1 MPTAFETA
9 FAQAGLPTASIA
21 FASACRDLAV
31 AVGISI
37 PKVTY
42 EQSEEHASRVE
53 PEANAS
59 II

>member
-9 FAQAGLPTASIA
+9 FAQAGLPTASID

-37 PKVTY
+37 PKVKY
-42 EQSEEHASRVE
+42 EQRKEHASLGGVG
-53 PEANAS
+53 S
-59 II
+59 

>member
-31 AVGISI
+31 AADLDT
-37 PKVTY
+37 K
-42 EQSEEHASRVE
+42 SE
-53 PEANAS
+53 
-59 II
+59 I